1 MRFMMIFFLHVVLF
15 ANSYNFIESKYISA
29 VSTSFEKEGNIN
41 IEKDRVI
48 ITYKKPAF
56 KKIIEDDNNVSIE
69 DSKGKVYHLKKQA
82 KHYTKLFIDIMVRLG
97 DLKELK
103 TNEDFDVQKDGNIY
117 NLTFKGDLADSI
129 DRAEVKVKNSKVLSF
144 KMFMPNKDTLK
155 ITKK

>member
-41 IEKDRVI
+41 IEKNRVV
-48 ITYKKPAF
+48 ITYKKPSY
-56 KKIIEDDNNVSIE
+56 KKIIEEDNNVSIE
-69 DSKGKVYHLKKQA
+69 DSKGRVYHLKNQA
-82 KHYTKLFIDIMVRLG
+82 KYYTKLFIDIMVRLG
-97 DLKELK
+97 DFAELK
-103 TNEDFDVQKDGNIY
+103 TNEDFDVKKDGDIY

-129 DRAEVKVKNSKVLSF
+129 LKAEVKVKDSKVLSF
-144 KMFMPNKDTLK
+144 KMFMPNKDTLQ